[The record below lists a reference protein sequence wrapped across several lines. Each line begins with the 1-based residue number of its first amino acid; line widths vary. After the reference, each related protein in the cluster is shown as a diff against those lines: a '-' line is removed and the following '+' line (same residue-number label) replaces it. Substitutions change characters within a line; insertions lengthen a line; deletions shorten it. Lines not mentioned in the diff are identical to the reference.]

1 MTSGFCAE
9 TRAQPL
15 SPLAGD
21 LYLRKR
27 SVFGWPPR
35 TLAKSGLGI
44 DRRPTHNSP
53 MNKLYYERAD
63 YSVVVKNRGTSSKG
77 MEVGD
82 LPGRKCQ
89 PHQAS
94 IGLFRHYRGGQAG
107 GQRGPQGPV
116 E

>member
-35 TLAKSGLGI
+35 TLAKFGLGI
-44 DRRPTHNSP
+44 DRRPNT
-53 MNKLYYERAD
+53 
-63 YSVVVKNRGTSSKG
+63 
-77 MEVGD
+77 
-82 LPGRKCQ
+82 
-89 PHQAS
+89 
-94 IGLFRHYRGGQAG
+94 
-107 GQRGPQGPV
+107 
-116 E
+116 